1 MANQAHVS
9 ASDPDATLVSRPRV
23 HKKLCYKAHFSA
35 DADSRMITDC
45 HATTGARHECPILP
59 ERIAYQ
65 REDLELPI
73 EDGDFRRYRIT
84 GGHCRHCPMSGN
96 CLPDNQKFRAR
107 FVYRGIYQDEVEVVR
122 RRQRTATFRQR
133 LVERKWKIEGLFGE
147 AKQNHSLRR
156 ARYHGLSKV
165 QIQFFMI
172 AIALNCKRAVTISS
186 LLRLIDLILRRL
198 SRHQPYS
205 STTLSGQPASEPATA

>member
-1 MANQAHVS
+1 
-9 ASDPDATLVSRPRV
+9 
-23 HKKLCYKAHFSA
+23 
-35 DADSRMITDC
+35 
-45 HATTGARHECPILP
+45 
-59 ERIAYQ
+59 
-65 REDLELPI
+65 
-73 EDGDFRRYRIT
+73 
-84 GGHCRHCPMSGN
+84 MSGN

-107 FVYRGIYQDEVEVVR
+107 FVYRGIHQDEVEVVR

-156 ARYHGLSKV
+156 ARYRGLSKV

-172 AIALNCKRAVTISS
+172 AIALNCKRAVAISS

-205 STTLSGQPASEPATA
+205 STTLSGQPDSESAIPFSTSSTTRIVHNAAVNQPDQSICLIGNQWVMRNKNNRHTGDVHFTNQLHYAICHFRIQVASRLIGE